1 LLTVWDWVARAVNL
15 DVFGF
20 SRPDVTG
27 SQERNKAIK
36 AKSYITE
43 GVTN

>member
-1 LLTVWDWVARAVNL
+1 MWDWVARDAVKL